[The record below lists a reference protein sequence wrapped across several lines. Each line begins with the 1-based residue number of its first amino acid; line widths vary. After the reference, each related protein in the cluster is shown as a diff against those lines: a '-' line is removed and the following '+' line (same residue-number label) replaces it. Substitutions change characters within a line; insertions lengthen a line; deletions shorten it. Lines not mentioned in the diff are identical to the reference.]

1 MESIIRKLQKC
12 DIAQTELVMKQKK
25 KICKLKYKVTQ
36 QKQTIRDYQLLV
48 QKLQK
53 LQKKMKQMAVLRHS
67 KSNFHSDSIQN
78 TVIKKEKIVCNDSS
92 VIDLTSD
99 QIPEKVAAIVVDEP
113 VVEKEIKTDDI
124 VHVNKMTVDD
134 SVATVEES
142 AEEEEVEVEVEESA
156 EEAEVEVEVEES
168 AEEEEEEEEEV
179 EVEESAEEEEEE
191 EEEVFMVSINGKDYY
206 TNNEQSGTI
215 YSIVDEDD
223 IGDEIGVFKNG
234 KAVFNK

>member
-25 KICKLKYKVTQ
+25 KICKLKYKITQ

-53 LQKKMKQMAVLRHS
+53 LQKKTKQIAALRHS
-67 KSNFHSDSIQN
+67 KTNSCSDSIPN
-78 TVIKKEKIVCNDSS
+78 IVIKKEKNVCNDSS

-99 QIPEKVAAIVVDEP
+99 PIPEKEAVADEEP
-113 VVEKEIKTDDI
+113 VKEKEIKPDCVTPETGDE
-124 VHVNKMTVDD
+124 M
-134 SVATVEES
+134 VEES
-142 AEEEEVEVEVEESA
+142 AEEEEVEVEVEVEESA
-156 EEAEVEVEVEES
+156 EEEEVEVEVEVEES
-168 AEEEEEEEEEV
+168 AEEEEEEEEE
-179 EVEESAEEEEEE
+179 
-191 EEEVFMVSINGKDYY
+191 EVFMVSIDGKNYY

-223 IGDEIGVFKNG
+223 IGDEIGAFKNG
-234 KAVFNK
+234 KPVFHK